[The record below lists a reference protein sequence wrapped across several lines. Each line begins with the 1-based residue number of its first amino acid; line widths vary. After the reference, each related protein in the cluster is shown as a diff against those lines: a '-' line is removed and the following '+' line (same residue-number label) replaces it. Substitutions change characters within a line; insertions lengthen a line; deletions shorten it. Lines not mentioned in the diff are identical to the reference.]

1 MYRAFDR
8 MSLYSFIFSPSVF
21 SFQSERRP
29 ALTQGLLLQ
38 MRTMS
43 GETEPRVCRE
53 DFGSDEGDV
62 ESYLEEEDNSSELL
76 DRLRELEVRLGHAA
90 L

>member
-1 MYRAFDR
+1 M
-8 MSLYSFIFSPSVF
+8 
-21 SFQSERRP
+21 
-29 ALTQGLLLQ
+29 LQ

-43 GETEPRVCRE
+43 GETEPRVCQE

-76 DRLRELEVRLGHAA
+76 DRLRDLEVRLGLTA
-90 L
+90 LMDCT